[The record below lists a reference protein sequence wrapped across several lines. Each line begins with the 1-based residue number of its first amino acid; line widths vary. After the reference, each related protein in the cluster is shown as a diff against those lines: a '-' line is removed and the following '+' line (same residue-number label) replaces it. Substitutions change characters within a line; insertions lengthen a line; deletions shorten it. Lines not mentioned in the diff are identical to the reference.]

1 MGSLPGAVLGG
12 VIIGMAETMVAG
24 YISSGFRDAVAF
36 LILTVVLIVRPQGFF
51 GQKQVI
57 KV

>member
-12 VIIGMAETMVAG
+12 IIIGLAETMVAG

-36 LILTVVLIVRPQGFF
+36 LILTVVLIVRPHGFF
-51 GQKQVI
+51 GQMQVI